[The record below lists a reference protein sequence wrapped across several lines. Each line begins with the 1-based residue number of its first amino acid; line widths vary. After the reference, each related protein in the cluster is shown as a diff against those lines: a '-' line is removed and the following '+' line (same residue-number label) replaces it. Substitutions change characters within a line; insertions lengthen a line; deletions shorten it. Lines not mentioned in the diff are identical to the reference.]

1 MGESWREPW
10 VLVVDD
16 AEQTRRLIADELR
29 EAGCRVWTASNGVE
43 AVEILEAQRVDVLF
57 TDCDM
62 PRMNG
67 LELIRWSRAHL
78 PHVPTVLRNHCAM
91 QPRLYP

>member
-29 EAGCRVWTASNGVE
+29 EAGCRVWTASNGRRSGWTSFSPIATCPE
-43 AVEILEAQRVDVLF
+43 
-57 TDCDM
+57 
-62 PRMNG
+62 
-67 LELIRWSRAHL
+67 
-78 PHVPTVLRNHCAM
+78 
-91 QPRLYP
+91 